1 MFQELLDK
9 ASLVGHKMAVYRI
22 LTKDAQ
28 TLTAEDLEELSA
40 MVSEAAAL
48 EFVDSR
54 FLLEETALSLCGLL
68 EGEKP
73 PERQRFYSACAAVMG
88 ELEGALPEGELA
100 GLADCLEAFRGLR
113 RDGTAEL
120 QEFYREL
127 CGKLGRLAPGRYCRG
142 MFLRRTLDTVMQL
155 GRFPEVR
162 GIVQE
167 ISENILLLDE
177 DSFEKSTRLNNEF
190 MQL

>member
-1 MFQELLDK
+1 
-9 ASLVGHKMAVYRI
+9 
-22 LTKDAQ
+22 
-28 TLTAEDLEELSA
+28 
-40 MVSEAAAL
+40 
-48 EFVDSR
+48 
-54 FLLEETALSLCGLL
+54 
-68 EGEKP
+68 
-73 PERQRFYSACAAVMG
+73 
-88 ELEGALPEGELA
+88 
-100 GLADCLEAFRGLR
+100 
-113 RDGTAEL
+113 
-120 QEFYREL
+120 
-127 CGKLGRLAPGRYCRG
+127 

>member
-1 MFQELLDK
+1 MGK
-9 ASLVGHKMAVYRI
+9 RKNKGK
-22 LTKDAQ
+22 
-28 TLTAEDLEELSA
+28 
-40 MVSEAAAL
+40 
-48 EFVDSR
+48 
-54 FLLEETALSLCGLL
+54 ETACRPAVSL
-68 EGEKP
+68 
-73 PERQRFYSACAAVMG
+73 
-88 ELEGALPEGELA
+88 ALIHI
-100 GLADCLEAFRGLR
+100 
-113 RDGTAEL
+113 
-120 QEFYREL
+120 
-127 CGKLGRLAPGRYCRG
+127 CRG